1 MGLENLDLLKSTLLE
16 IDAINFKLN
25 QINRDD
31 NITHKEINNTK
42 ETIKTSQEK
51 IIEFE
56 KEISECEDK
65 IQTFSKQETDLTTLK
80 NSLIEIKQKRKSI
93 IDKWKSHLDEI
104 YGKVATLNSNEL
116 ELGMMGPSL
125 LFLCITLIGSGI
137 AYKMGVIT
145 FADFENAVTLGGTV
159 CCLGIFAGLMG
170 GGALGARRR
179 DKVRLIIKQE
189 FGETWHVVSR
199 DLEKFNYSIS
209 QKYISYFISRHIHG
223 GSCWNTLEGRDDPK
237 YYTIQNEWIISESK
251 MNAYWKSNQAHLT
264 PVSIFESKEESKLK
278 SSISLFE
285 ELSTKLLS
293 LQTKSREIPISI
305 NNCNVLIKQ
314 YESAITNNN
323 IMIDSLNKQKNNL
336 WKTIEHLIPYSD
348 LIK

>member
-31 NITHKEINNTK
+31 NITHKEINNAK

-56 KEISECEDK
+56 KEISECEEK
-65 IQTFSKQETDLTTLK
+65 IQTFSKQETDLATLK
-80 NSLIEIKQKRKSI
+80 DSLIEIKQKRKSI

-116 ELGMMGPSL
+116 ELGMMIPSL

-145 FADFENAVTLGGTV
+145 SADFEGAVSLGGTV

-189 FGETWHVVSR
+189 FGETRHVVSR
-199 DLEKFNYSIS
+199 DLEEFNYSIS
-209 QKYISYFISRHIHG
+209 QKYISYFISHIHEG
-223 GSCWNTLEGRDDPK
+223 PCWNTDDDPR
-237 YYTIQNEWIISESK
+237 YYSNQKRWIISESK
-251 MNAYWKSNQAHLT
+251 MNAHWKSNQAHLT
-264 PVSIFESKEESKLK
+264 PESIFESKEESKLK

-348 LIK
+348 LINPPL